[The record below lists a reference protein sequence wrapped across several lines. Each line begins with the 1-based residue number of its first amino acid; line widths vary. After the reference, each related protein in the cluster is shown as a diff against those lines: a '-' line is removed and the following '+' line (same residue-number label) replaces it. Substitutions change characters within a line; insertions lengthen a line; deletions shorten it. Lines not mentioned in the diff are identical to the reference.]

1 VRLNLNEPCF
11 SGQSFL
17 MDQDISQTRDSRS
30 PVICIGRESISG
42 KNLYT
47 KPPTAGQLSRN
58 SGAGL
63 PKVADTAEVITP
75 KIFNEDSKS
84 PMNITSNARHAR
96 KISSGK
102 VPFSIR

>member
-1 VRLNLNEPCF
+1 
-11 SGQSFL
+11 
-17 MDQDISQTRDSRS
+17 M
-30 PVICIGRESISG
+30 
-42 KNLYT
+42 
-47 KPPTAGQLSRN
+47 KPPTTGQPSRN

-75 KIFNEDSKS
+75 KLLNEDSKS
-84 PMNITSNARHAR
+84 PLNITLNARHSR